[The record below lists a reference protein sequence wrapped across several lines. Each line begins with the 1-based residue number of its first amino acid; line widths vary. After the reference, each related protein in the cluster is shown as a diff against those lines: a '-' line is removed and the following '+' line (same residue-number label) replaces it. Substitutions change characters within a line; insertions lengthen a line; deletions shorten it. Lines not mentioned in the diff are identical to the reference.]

1 MPRKPTL
8 PVTRELTEKDRHFVD
23 VYLRTNSAA
32 DAFEAIGG
40 DRLRGQRYLRQPRIE
55 EEVHRRRR
63 QMLDHLD
70 VTPQMVLNEIAHV
83 AFARMSDVIKISP
96 TGEPYIDV
104 SDLTA
109 SSKVALKSLSV
120 DTLAEKGKTRRH
132 LETRKVRVEFHDK
145 MRALDI
151 LAKHF
156 KLYADSK
163 EITGPGG
170 GPLQVQA
177 VDTKEVL
184 ENLSPEA
191 LAELETAIKHATAR
205 ETATDVE
212 DFD

>member
-1 MPRKPTL
+1 
-8 PVTRELTEKDRHFVD
+8 
-23 VYLRTNSAA
+23 
-32 DAFEAIGG
+32 
-40 DRLRGQRYLRQPRIE
+40 
-55 EEVHRRRR
+55 
-63 QMLDHLD
+63 
-70 VTPQMVLNEIAHV
+70 
-83 AFARMSDVIKISP
+83 MSNLVFL
-96 TGEPYIDV
+96 G
-104 SDLTA
+104 
-109 SSKVALKSLSV
+109 VALVISV
-120 DTLAEKGKTRRH
+120 VGVTILVLRSRPPSSPHSSIDQ
-132 LETRKVRVEFHDK
+132 FHDK